1 MKPHLTPFLVHRL
14 SLAHHTGQL
23 GKASATTPE
32 FTIQRVPGKLRRKPA
47 RRRVHMP
54 APGPE
59 LLAIP
64 IGPDTVQF
72 FTDPVVL
79 EVYTRVIDIRQGN
92 GRRPRIG
99 LSRISG
105 K

>member
-14 SLAHHTGQL
+14 PLAHHPGQL
-23 GKASATTPE
+23 GKAPATVPE
-32 FTIQRVPGKLRRKPA
+32 FTVQRMRRKLRRKPV
-47 RRRVHMP
+47 RRRIRMP
-54 APGPE
+54 SPGPE

-64 IGPDTVQF
+64 ISPDTVQL

-92 GRRPRIG
+92 GRRPRIS